1 MEINLDNFKIDLS
14 QNIEVEQLRYMES
27 RLRLKERQLS
37 KQIRKLQELQT
48 EVINKRQKLT
58 ALRDAKEVARFL
70 KAKKWERAIQLIAD
84 RLRLKER
91 AIGEQSRKL
100 QELQTQVIKKRQS
113 LTAVRDGKER
123 ELFER
128 AGKVQYLRSRKTPQ
142 KQGQAIPRETKWERA
157 IRLVSE
163 GKLEEAKALVGK

>member
-1 MEINLDNFKIDLS
+1 LEEEKVEINLEKLNINLS
-14 QNIEVEQLRYMES
+14 ENIEVE
-27 RLRLKERQLS
+27 RLRHLEGK
-37 KQIRKLQELQT
+37 
-48 EVINKRQKLT
+48 
-58 ALRDAKEVARFL
+58 
-70 KAKKWERAIQLIAD
+70 
-84 RLRLKER
+84 LRLKER
-91 AIGEQSRKL
+91 AIGEQLRKL

-113 LTAVRDGKER
+113 LTAKRDAMER

-142 KQGQAIPRETKWERA
+142 KQGQAVPRETKWERA

>member
-1 MEINLDNFKIDLS
+1 MEINLEKLNINLS
-14 QNIEVEQLRYMES
+14 ENIEVE
-27 RLRLKERQLS
+27 RLRHLEGK
-37 KQIRKLQELQT
+37 
-48 EVINKRQKLT
+48 
-58 ALRDAKEVARFL
+58 
-70 KAKKWERAIQLIAD
+70 
-84 RLRLKER
+84 LRLKER
-91 AIGEQSRKL
+91 AIGEQIRKL

>member
-14 QNIEVEQLRYMES
+14 QHIEVEQLRYMES

-37 KQIRKLQELQT
+37 EQI
-48 EVINKRQKLT
+48 
-58 ALRDAKEVARFL
+58 
-70 KAKKWERAIQLIAD
+70 
-84 RLRLKER
+84 
-91 AIGEQSRKL
+91 RKL